1 MNLSLEQIEQQLNE
15 LRASKN
21 VTSSTNIPKAS
32 DITVDSLKELIR
44 EVVVQEIS
52 LVKDSL
58 TPVVEQ
64 NAVIPVQI
72 NTNMSLFESIGL
84 GLTPDEQTWL
94 SQPDKLQGVQQHLP
108 IFFQTEDGKLAIQ
121 SFIIYYKEQFK

>member
-21 VTSSTNIPKAS
+21 VTPSTNIPKAS

-72 NTNMSLFESIGL
+72 NPNMSLFESIGL